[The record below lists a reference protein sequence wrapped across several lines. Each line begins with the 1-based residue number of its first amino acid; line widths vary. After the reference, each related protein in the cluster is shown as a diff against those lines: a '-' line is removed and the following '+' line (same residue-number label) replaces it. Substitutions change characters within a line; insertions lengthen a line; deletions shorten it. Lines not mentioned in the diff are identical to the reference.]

1 MTKVESKIVVI
12 KRTDEQV
19 YSLLSSFKNLS
30 PMAEAAKLEEWE
42 AEDEWCRFNV
52 KGMGRMELKMIE
64 REPYKT
70 IKIGGG
76 EGIPFELLL
85 WIQLKQVAPYDT
97 RLKITL
103 STEMGAMMSL
113 MLRSKLQ
120 EGVDLIAESLAKALN
135 I

>member
-12 KRTDEQV
+12 KRTDDQI

-42 AEDEWCRFNV
+42 AEDEWCKFNV

-64 REPYKT
+64 REPFKT
-70 IKIGGG
+70 IKIAGG

-103 STEMGAMMSL
+103 SAEMGAMMSL

>member
-12 KRTDEQV
+12 KRTDEQI

-42 AEDEWCRFNV
+42 AEDEWCKFNV

-64 REPYKT
+64 REPFKT
-70 IKIGGG
+70 IKIAGG

-103 STEMGAMMSL
+103 SAEMGAMMSL